1 MTRKTGEEVII
12 VGMKSGEAYNGR
24 KALWLNYDRERNR
37 HRIKVFVNNG
47 LDDEILLVKGEN
59 ITSDKKFLKVHP
71 EYDTPHK
78 RTRVQTLDE
87 VLKENEEKK
96 KKEKAQK
103 KLFYE
108 NPFLKKDGKIVEK
121 PKAKHF
127 ATVKKRG
134 WTPGAYARARAQMAA
149 RGKEGGRF
157 ARRDE
162 KEDEHEDDERTA
174 DRKVSV
180 KRQKLLAM
188 NMQLNARF
196 SSDNLKDALVK
207 SRGNV
212 DGAIDALLESK
223 RGTGEEEERR
233 KKRERATTDEEN
245 EVIVL
250 N

>member
-103 KLFYE
+103 KLFIE
-108 NPFLKKDGKIVEK
+108 NPFVKEDGKIVEK

-207 SRGNV
+207 SRGNA